1 MTDQISWER
10 RQKSVNHVWDL
21 AQQRNT
27 SLKLWSKTDEKM
39 TFHWGEQ
46 EWRKKH
52 AKVSKSVTESSC
64 NCGVRYWTNYK
75 TRVSSTDVTVTVW
88 EEGKP
93 TLAKLKDVTQ
103 AGCRQQQEEAVPYNT
118 IHSLCLCTPPE
129 HITPSSLHTISPC
142 TQPEEQSSREH
153 GGEPCHGFSLAG
165 TGSSLLCLTGLGCFL
180 PSLQPQ
186 GPKAQS
192 RQWAPWWHQH
202 QQQGEHSPS
211 GDLQAFQ
218 IGQDRYR
225 TELQRFGQW
234 GWLIWAAKIIW
245 CYSSWNGSFTQKVQ
259 NTENKGKEKTW
270 EGSGSWYSK
279 VLRSPS
285 IQLDW

>member
-1 MTDQISWER
+1 MRRWHFTEGNKSEEKSMQKYQKVWQRALAIVESGTGQTTKHESAAQMWQSLSGRKANQHLLSWR
-10 RQKSVNHVWDL
+10 MSHRQ
-21 AQQRNT
+21 
-27 SLKLWSKTDEKM
+27 
-39 TFHWGEQ
+39 
-46 EWRKKH
+46 
-52 AKVSKSVTESSC
+52 
-64 NCGVRYWTNYK
+64 
-75 TRVSSTDVTVTVW
+75 
-88 EEGKP
+88 
-93 TLAKLKDVTQ
+93 
-103 AGCRQQQEEAVPYNT
+103 GCRQQQEEAVPYNT

-129 HITPSSLHTISPC
+129 HITPSSLQTISPC

-165 TGSSLLCLTGLGCFL
+165 TGSSWLCLTGLGCFL

-218 IGQDRYR
+218 IGRDRYR